1 MAKRRG
7 KGATRAGLIA
17 ALDVGS
23 SKVACLIARPD
34 DDGQVEVVGI
44 GHQVSRGVRNGNIV
58 DMAALE
64 HAIAATVEAAEQ
76 LARENVREVVL
87 GIAGGSPE
95 SKLISFDVA
104 IAGHEIGDTDLRRAL
119 DPTWLYAR
127 QPDDRRIVHTLP
139 VGFSI
144 NGNRG
149 VRDPRRMFGEKL
161 GVDMHVITQASS
173 AVRNLESCVM
183 RCQLE
188 IESHVV
194 APYAS
199 GLATLVEDEKDLGA
213 ICIDM
218 GGGTTGIA
226 VFLEGEVVYT
236 GAVPLG
242 GNHVTGDIA
251 RGLSTPLTH
260 AERMKTLYGSAYVAG
275 SDSHETIK
283 VPLIGEDE
291 SEENQVPRAML
302 VEIIRPRIEEIFEL
316 VRGKLDQAGLDS
328 TIGRRVVLTGGA
340 SQLAGV
346 RRLASEMLGKQARR
360 GRPQALKGL
369 PEAAS
374 GPAFAGVV
382 GLVQY
387 AIACRQPTSFSSFYA
402 KEAPSNR
409 FGRFG
414 QWLRDNI

>member
-1 MAKRRG
+1 MSKRRG
-7 KGATRAGLIA
+7 KGVARAGLIA

-23 SKVACLIARPD
+23 SKIACLIARPD
-34 DDGQVEVVGI
+34 DDGQLDVVGI
-44 GHQVSRGVRNGNIV
+44 GHQVSRGMKNGNIV

-64 HAIAATVEAAEQ
+64 HAVAATVEAAEQ
-76 LARENVREVVL
+76 LAQENVREVVL
-87 GIAGGSPE
+87 GMAGGSPE

-104 IAGHEIGDTDLRRAL
+104 ISGHEIGDGDLRRAL

-161 GVDMHVITQASS
+161 GVDMHIITQASS
-173 AVRNLESCVM
+173 AVRNIESCVT

-199 GLATLVEDEKDLGA
+199 GLSTLVEDEKNLGA

-218 GGGTTGIA
+218 GGGTTGVS
-226 VFLEGEVVYT
+226 VFLEGEVIFT
-236 GAVPLG
+236 GTVALG
-242 GNHVTGDIA
+242 GNHVTSDIA
-251 RGLSTPLTH
+251 RGLSTPLMH
-260 AERMKTLYGSAYVAG
+260 AERMKTLYGSAYLAG
-275 SDSHETIK
+275 SDTHETIK

-291 SEENQVPRAML
+291 AEENQIPRAML

-316 VRGKLDQAGLDS
+316 VRAKLDQAGLDRS
-328 TIGRRVVLTGGA
+328 IGRRLVLTGGA
-340 SQLAGV
+340 SQLDGV

-360 GRPQALKGL
+360 GRPQPLRGL

-374 GPAFAGVV
+374 GPSFASVV

-387 AIACRQPTSFSSFYA
+387 AMACRQPTSFSSFYT

-409 FGRFG
+409 LGRFG